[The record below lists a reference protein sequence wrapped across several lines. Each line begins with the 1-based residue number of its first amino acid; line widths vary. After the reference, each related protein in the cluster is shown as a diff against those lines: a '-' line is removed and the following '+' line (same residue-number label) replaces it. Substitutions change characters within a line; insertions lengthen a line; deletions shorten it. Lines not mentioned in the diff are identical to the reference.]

1 MSVKTKGVICGV
13 IATVSYGTNPLGAL
27 SLYEEGYH
35 VNTVLFYRYG
45 LAALILLFM
54 LLARKESLRISK
66 GELKVVALLGLL
78 FASSSLTLFTSF
90 HYMDAGIASTL
101 LFVYPIMVAL
111 LMAIFFKEKIS
122 IITWL
127 SISLALTGITL
138 LYDGGG
144 NSNLSSIGVVLVLI
158 SSLTYAIYIIVVNKA
173 ELNFSALKL
182 TFYVL
187 IFCILTTVG
196 YSIAGGGMPIQLLTS
211 ESAWGYSFMLAI
223 VPTVISLIAMT
234 LAVHA
239 IGSTPTAIM
248 GALEPL
254 TAVIIGVTMFGKSLS
269 INLIVGI
276 LLILGA
282 VILIIVGKSIN
293 LHLLW
298 LSIHKRTIKGNL
310 KKGKR

>member
-13 IATVSYGTNPLGAL
+13 IAAVSYGTNPLGAL

-173 ELNFSALKL
+173 ERKFPKNEYIDSIIIRLRLPNAA
-182 TFYVL
+182 TACA
-187 IFCILTTVG
+187 IIPCEFCSFRNLYRTNRH
-196 YSIAGGGMPIQLLTS
+196 IQYLQ
-211 ESAWGYSFMLAI
+211 
-223 VPTVISLIAMT
+223 
-234 LAVHA
+234 
-239 IGSTPTAIM
+239 
-248 GALEPL
+248 
-254 TAVIIGVTMFGKSLS
+254 KS
-269 INLIVGI
+269 N
-276 LLILGA
+276 A
-282 VILIIVGKSIN
+282 
-293 LHLLW
+293 
-298 LSIHKRTIKGNL
+298 KR
-310 KKGKR
+310 